1 MGYRNRMLGGLED
14 AIRFATEARDLMAE
28 MNRNDCH
35 DGGETQTW
43 RLKGHAVDAFWKW
56 VCSWAVTL
64 RKPSDLGHDD
74 GALILPPLEEERR
87 QHFDAR
93 HDAKPDTDE
102 AVRAT
107 IDALGA
113 LHHVLSEW
121 YDSTSPVPKSTL
133 GPDEE
138 G

>member
-28 MNRNDCH
+28 MNRN
-35 DGGETQTW
+35 E
-43 RLKGHAVDAFWKW
+43 
-56 VCSWAVTL
+56 
-64 RKPSDLGHDD
+64 
-74 GALILPPLEEERR
+74 
-87 QHFDAR
+87 
-93 HDAKPDTDE
+93 PDTDE